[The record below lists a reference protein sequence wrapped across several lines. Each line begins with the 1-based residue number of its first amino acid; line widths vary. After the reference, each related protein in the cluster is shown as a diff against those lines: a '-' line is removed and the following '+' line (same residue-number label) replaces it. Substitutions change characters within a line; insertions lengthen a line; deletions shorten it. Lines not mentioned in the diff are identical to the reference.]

1 MPDIILMGCS
11 AEQTRVLGLGSLFL
25 LGKLPVTERL
35 ALIAPD
41 SRFQLATFLL
51 HLQQMIAL
59 KSVNA
64 GRQTDALQT
73 RSGRLP
79 LLSVQ
84 TGPTQI
90 DKLLSGMTS
99 RSGDVVCAL
108 CAAAYFVHGP
118 SPCCS
123 QRAVGYGWNLI
134 GDFIP
139 GFFTLLPS
147 SITVCQRGSDG
158 AGIAPRRV
166 LRPGRGPTFPVY
178 DYDSNKFGH
187 SVLPLKQLNA
197 SENTC
202 SRLNRASG
210 LQAASIFPGIIK
222 QERKMTSALPLFPRG
237 ANPAR
242 RDAAITYHNQ
252 KVLVW

>member
-11 AEQTRVLGLGSLFL
+11 AEQTRVLSLGSLFL

-41 SRFQLATFLL
+41 SRFQLATFPLRLFLL
-51 HLQQMIAL
+51 HLQQMIIL
-59 KSVNA
+59 ESVNA
-64 GRQTDALQT
+64 DRQTNALQT
-73 RSGRLP
+73 PSGRLP
-79 LLSVQ
+79 LLSAQ

-139 GFFTLLPS
+139 GFFTLLLLQS
-147 SITVCQRGSDG
+147 QFVSAALTERESLHAAFYVQ
-158 AGIAPRRV
+158 AGV
-166 LRPGRGPTFPVY
+166 
-178 DYDSNKFGH
+178 
-187 SVLPLKQLNA
+187 
-197 SENTC
+197 
-202 SRLNRASG
+202 
-210 LQAASIFPGIIK
+210 
-222 QERKMTSALPLFPRG
+222 PLFQYMITIPI
-237 ANPAR
+237 NL
-242 RDAAITYHNQ
+242 AIPYYP
-252 KVLVW
+252 